1 MKKFI
6 LFILAAIIIGLLIYR
21 FAERQKVEKTRT
33 IANIQAEKG
42 YPVEVD
48 KVAVGP
54 FQMIKRFTGTISGGK
69 QSVVVSS
76 LSEHIN
82 RVMVEEGQYVEKD
95 QIICEL
101 SSDNPLASHNQAKL
115 ALANTEK
122 ELVRIQQLYD
132 EGAISEQIL
141 DGVTLQRNL
150 AAEGLASSEKLLY
163 LRAPFAGK
171 ITELEA
177 EVGKLISPGMPV
189 AKIVSNEKARVQV
202 QIPAQDRELIKSG
215 AACEI
220 STDGATISGKVK
232 RISTSADPE
241 DRSFTTWINLSEK
254 TKSYNFSPGLMV
266 DVSINIL
273 DLKEAVIVTPDAL
286 IREGEKWFIY
296 SVNGNQVMLHN
307 VEIGG
312 QTADAIMIKSG
323 IDPGTIV
330 VTRGANLLYDGAQ
343 IRIVTR

>member
-1 MKKFI
+1 MI
-6 LFILAAIIIGLLIYR
+6 NSLIC
-21 FAERQKVEKTRT
+21 
-33 IANIQAEKG
+33 
-42 YPVEVD
+42 
-48 KVAVGP
+48 
-54 FQMIKRFTGTISGGK
+54 
-69 QSVVVSS
+69 
-76 LSEHIN
+76 L
-82 RVMVEEGQYVEKD
+82 
-95 QIICEL
+95 
-101 SSDNPLASHNQAKL
+101 
-115 ALANTEK
+115 
-122 ELVRIQQLYD
+122 
-132 EGAISEQIL
+132 
-141 DGVTLQRNL
+141 
-150 AAEGLASSEKLLY
+150 
-163 LRAPFAGK
+163 
-171 ITELEA
+171 
-177 EVGKLISPGMPV
+177 GMPV